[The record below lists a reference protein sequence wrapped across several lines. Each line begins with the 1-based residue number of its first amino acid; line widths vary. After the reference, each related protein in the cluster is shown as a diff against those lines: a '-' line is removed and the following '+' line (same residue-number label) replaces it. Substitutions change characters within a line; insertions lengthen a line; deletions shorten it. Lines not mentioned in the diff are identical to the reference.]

1 RRNGPWFLCSCEAQE
16 FVAAIGL
23 VQCRSWAWWFA
34 AAWDAI
40 KRVGDFPSF
49 VTRDAIRSSVSGLLI
64 SAAFLPGGYG
74 PLPNPDISQLLDVR
88 FFQTGPIFIAQR
100 ILEDRRFVAERN
112 PAGVPR
118 AAVPPLI
125 FSPRPS
131 PVPPAFAP
139 CENRA
144 HTLPRCGTS
153 HTASTAS
160 GFRFSVPRYLLEWL
174 RPACRWA
181 VASLLP
187 RSAEYPGNL

>member
-1 RRNGPWFLCSCEAQE
+1 
-16 FVAAIGL
+16 VAAIGL

-34 AAWDAI
+34 VARYAIDAC
-40 KRVGDFPSF
+40 GDFPSF
-49 VTRDAIRSSVSGLLI
+49 VTRDAVRSGVSGLLI
-64 SAAFLPGGYG
+64 SAAFLRGGYG
-74 PLPNPDISQLLDVR
+74 PLPNADISQLRDVR
-88 FFQTGPIFIAQR
+88 FVQTGPIFFAQR
-100 ILEDRRFVAERN
+100 ILEGRRFVAARN
-112 PAGVPR
+112 PARVPL

-160 GFRFSVPRYLLEWL
+160 GFRFSVPTYLPE
-174 RPACRWA
+174 
-181 VASLLP
+181 
-187 RSAEYPGNL
+187 